1 MKNNNF
7 EIRLIQDTDN
17 QAVLA
22 VYKPYIESTAITFE
36 YDVPDS
42 ETFLERIKNVTAG
55 YPWLVCLQDNEA
67 IGYAYASKYRDRAA
81 YQWAAEAAIYLKADV
96 HRKGIARILYQAL
109 FEILRLQGYTNLYAI
124 ITLPNEKSVGFHQA
138 MGFEEIGI
146 FRKVGYKLGKWHDVI
161 WFEKH
166 LKEHGEN
173 PQIPTKMEDVCDTD
187 NIAAIIKKANA
198 NILISG

>member
-7 EIRLIQDTDN
+7 EIRLIQDTDSH
-17 QAVLA
+17 AVLA

-55 YPWLVCLQDNEA
+55 YPWLVCLQDNEV

-81 YQWAAEAAIYLKADV
+81 YQWAAEAAIYLKVDV

-166 LKEHGEN
+166 LKEHGEA
-173 PQIPTKMEDVCDTD
+173 PHIPVKMAEVW
-187 NIAAIIKKANA
+187 NNESVFSIIEQANKK
-198 NILISG
+198 LKY